1 MTLSQLNFFLPFST
15 SPARAGTAND
25 SATNS
30 SCLSL
35 LAAGYFS
42 LLILA
47 SPHAAATTLLGMD
60 IDQVAA
66 YAELIFEGEV
76 IQRVVRRNDSNGL
89 INTYVTFSILDVIKG
104 NYSADTLELRFTGGS
119 LNGEIVEVSGLVIPG
134 EAEQGVYFV
143 ESLDRA
149 LLNPIL
155 GWSQGHF
162 LIVEEAGERRVTTL
176 EAEAV
181 TSVQAVSTI
190 PSTIKLPQA
199 IIEGKNEVAAGVST
213 DASELSLGRA
223 LTVDQFKSRIRSL
236 LEN

>member
-1 MTLSQLNFFLPFST
+1 MMFTQPNYSLLFPPS
-15 SPARAGTAND
+15 ADDAHAANSVAID
-25 SATNS
+25 SGRP
-30 SCLSL
+30 SL
-35 LAAGYFS
+35 LAACY
-42 LLILA
+42 LLLLVLA

-66 YAELIFEGEV
+66 GAELIFEGEV
-76 IQRVVRRNDSNGL
+76 IQREVRRNDSNGL

-104 NYSADTLELRFTGGS
+104 DYNADTLELRFTGGS
-119 LNGEIVEVSGLVIPG
+119 LNGEIVEVSGLVIPA

-143 ESLDRA
+143 ESLHRA
-149 LLNPIL
+149 LLNPLL

-162 LIVEEAGERRVTTL
+162 LIVEQDGERRITTL
-176 EAEAV
+176 DAEAV